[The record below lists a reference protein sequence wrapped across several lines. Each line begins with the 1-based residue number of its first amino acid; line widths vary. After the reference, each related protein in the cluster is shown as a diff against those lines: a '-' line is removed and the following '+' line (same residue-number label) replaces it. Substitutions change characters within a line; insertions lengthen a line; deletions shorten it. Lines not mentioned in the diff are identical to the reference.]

1 MNIRHIAAI
10 AAALVSTTASAT
22 TIYSHGTFTN
32 DNDKASVTFTIKT
45 AQMIDFV
52 SLGFAGGIS
61 ATAHPV
67 KAGGFDTI
75 LSIYDSAGNL
85 VVDNDDGA
93 SAPIDAVTGR
103 GADAA
108 ITQLLAA
115 GTYTVYLTQYA
126 NFGPLQLVNGFA
138 FDGVPDF
145 AGGFVDISGAQRTG
159 HWAFDIRNIAPV
171 PEAATSTLLLAGMGL
186 LGVAARRRRV

>member
-22 TIYSHGTFTN
+22 TIYSHGNFTN

-93 SAPIDAVTGR
+93 SAPIDTVTGR

-126 NFGPLQLVNGFA
+126 NFGPIQLANGFA
-138 FDGVPDF
+138 FDGGDANF
-145 AGGFVDISGAQRTG
+145 ASHFVDFTGVQRTG
-159 HWAFDIRNIAPV
+159 NWAIDIRNIAFV
-171 PEAATSTLLLAGMGL
+171 PEAGTSAVLLAGVGL
-186 LGVAARRRRV
+186 LGFAARRRG